1 MENDL
6 VIYSEQDLK
15 ELRDFID
22 YLLYERKYS
31 NLTAKAY
38 YEDVNIFFN
47 FLKQSKIQYYEVT
60 VPLVRTFMLDLTM
73 KNYKKTS
80 IRRITSGLTQFYNF
94 LVTHNYA
101 DKNPFELILKP
112 KITCKLPDFLKD
124 NEIDELLK
132 TNAKRNDFYA
142 IRDQAIIELFYS
154 SGLRVSELC
163 NLTLQNIDLK
173 QRFVRVFGKGKKER
187 IVPFTISCQKVLN
200 DYLNT
205 TRYEIITKTNSSNNY
220 LFLNKNGNKLTPR
233 GIEYILNNIEKKTGE
248 FYKLHPHKLRH
259 TFATTLLNEGADL
272 RTIQELMG
280 HSSIGTTQIYTHVSY
295 AYMKKTYDN
304 SFPRA
309 KMKPEDKEKDK

>member
-112 KITCKLPDFLKD
+112 KITRKLPDFLKD

-187 IVPFTISCQKVLN
+187 IVYYGEPCKRIIDL
-200 DYLNT
+200 YLNG
-205 TRYEIITKTNSSNNY
+205 TRDEILGK
-220 LFLNKNGNKLTPR
+220 NKNEYLIIGNKKSNKSLSVR
-233 GIEYILNNIEKKTGE
+233 SVELILNNIIESTSLNKKAS
-248 FYKLHPHKLRH
+248 PHTLRH
-259 TFATTLLNEGADL
+259 TFATHLLNDGCDIL
-272 RTIQELMG
+272 IVKELLG
-280 HSSIGTTQIYTHVSY
+280 HSSLDTTGIYTHISNERLRKVY
-295 AYMKKTYDN
+295 LN
-304 SFPRA
+304 NHPRA
-309 KMKPEDKEKDK
+309 KK